1 MIRLPPIFTLT
12 YALFPDTTL
21 VRALH
26 EADHLVA
33 PGRRQ
38 DEVGVRVIEGEQAV
52 APFRQLEEVG
62 LLLHPLALGTGR
74 RDLRPLRAVGE
85 LALGVVGLVAH
96 RVPAAVAAE
105 IDVARFDQLLP

>member
-1 MIRLPPIFTLT
+1 M
-12 YALFPDTTL
+12 
-21 VRALH
+21 
-26 EADHLVA
+26 
-33 PGRRQ
+33 
-38 DEVGVRVIEGEQAV
+38 EGEQAV

-105 IDVARFDQLLP
+105 RSEERRVGNEYVSTCSSRWQPYTLKKNRNTLKLRKYWKIKDTPHK

>member
-1 MIRLPPIFTLT
+1 MICGSFNC
-12 YALFPDTTL
+12 
-21 VRALH
+21 V
-26 EADHLVA
+26 
-33 PGRRQ
+33 
-38 DEVGVRVIEGEQAV
+38 VIVFSVFFFKQKTAYEMRISDSSSDVCSSDLAV